1 MGCAGGKHTVS
12 EPSYTKP
19 ADVPESLKDAAA
31 AAIDPMET
39 APTES
44 GLTSSAEEEAL
55 EMADKVPPLPTDAL
69 EVSAAPNV
77 SHASHSSRSG
87 AGLPEGL
94 ELSPVHNL

>member
-1 MGCAGGKHTVS
+1 MGCASGKHTVT

-69 EVSAAPNV
+69 EVSVASNASTT
-77 SHASHSSRSG
+77 SHPSRSSVR
-87 AGLPEGL
+87 LPE
-94 ELSPVHNL
+94 